1 MVTLLLG
8 IAAAAAA
15 STFYSLGIAVQAL
28 DAKQA
33 HPDHQL
39 RLSLLGHLF
48 RQWRWLAGTGLT
60 ALGWPLQIV
69 ALLLAPF
76 VVVQPALA
84 AGLLVLLAV
93 GERMLGERPGR
104 REVLAVAAIV
114 AGVAG
119 VAAVAPERS
128 TAHSATA
135 MLVGVLAGLG
145 AVAFL
150 PYLLRAL
157 GRTAP
162 LVTMFGAGLGFAWS
176 ALVTKLVADA
186 ASNGHWLTALGWAV
200 STGIASGLATISEMT
215 ALQTR
220 PAIQVAP
227 VVFVVQ
233 TLVPVTLA
241 PLLLH
246 ENLFHTPLD
255 GVPLLLSLG
264 VLLAGAASLASSPA
278 LIALMAPDI
287 GAGAG
292 RAASLAVPPPAAA
305 GQTSVESGTAA
316 SRAEASSALTRDSAP
331 IEAVDPS
338 SVTTT
343 TSPARSRR

>member
-28 DAKQA
+28 DAKEAEA
-33 HPDHQL
+33 HHQL

-48 RQWRWLAGTGLT
+48 RQMRWLLGTGLT
-60 ALGWPLQIV
+60 TLGWPLQIG
-69 ALLLAPF
+69 ALLLVPF

-104 REVLAVAAIV
+104 REVLAVCAIIV
-114 AGVAG
+114 GVAG
-119 VAAVAPERS
+119 IAAVAPERS
-128 TAHSATA
+128 TVHNAPAQLA
-135 MLVGVLAGLG
+135 VVLAGLG
-145 AVAFL
+145 VAALL
-150 PYLLRAL
+150 PYMLRFL
-157 GRTAP
+157 DRQAP
-162 LVTMFGAGLGFAWS
+162 LITMLGAGLGFAWS
-176 ALVTKLVADA
+176 GLVTKFVADA
-186 ASNGHWLTALGWAV
+186 ASNGHWFTAAAWAI
-200 STGIASGLATISEMT
+200 STGIASGLAVISEMT

-233 TLVPVTLA
+233 TLVPVVLA

-246 ENLFHTPLD
+246 ENYFHDPLAAT
-255 GVPLLLSLG
+255 VLLIALG
-264 VLLAGAASLASSPA
+264 VLLSGAAVLASSPA
-278 LIALMAPDI
+278 LIALMAPNPD
-287 GAGAG
+287 GAQ
-292 RAASLAVPPPAAA
+292 AS
-305 GQTSVESGTAA
+305 TESGTAE
-316 SRAEASSALTRDSAP
+316 SRSRDSDPAKR
-331 IEAVDPS
+331 ANDATDASDPS

-343 TSPARSRR
+343 TSPARSGR

>member
-33 HPDHQL
+33 EAQHQL

-48 RQWRWLAGTGLT
+48 RQIRWLLGTGLT
-60 ALGWPLQIV
+60 TLGWPLQIG
-69 ALLLAPF
+69 ALMLAPF

-104 REVLAVAAIV
+104 REVLAVCAIIV
-114 AGVAG
+114 GVAG
-119 VAAVAPERS
+119 IAAVAPERS
-128 TAHSATA
+128 TAHKGTTE
-135 MLVGVLAGLG
+135 LIVVLAGLG
-145 AVAFL
+145 VAALLPFMLRFL
-150 PYLLRAL
+150 DRQ
-157 GRTAP
+157 AP
-162 LVTMFGAGLGFAWS
+162 LVTMLGAGLGFAWS
-176 ALVTKLVADA
+176 GLVTKFVADA
-186 ASNGHWLTALGWAV
+186 ASNGHWLTALAWAI
-200 STGIASGLATISEMT
+200 STGIASGLAVISEMT

-233 TLVPVTLA
+233 TLVPVALA

-246 ENLFHTPLD
+246 ENYFRDPLA
-255 GVPLLLSLG
+255 GAVLLISLG
-264 VLLAGAASLASSPA
+264 VLLSGAAVLASSPA
-278 LIALMAPDI
+278 LIALMAPEAD
-287 GAGAG
+287 GAQA
-292 RAASLAVPPPAAA
+292 
-305 GQTSVESGTAA
+305 SVESGTAE
-316 SRAEASSALTRDSAP
+316 SRACDSDAAKPAKDASDAS
-331 IEAVDPS
+331 DPS

-343 TSPARSRR
+343 TSPARSGR